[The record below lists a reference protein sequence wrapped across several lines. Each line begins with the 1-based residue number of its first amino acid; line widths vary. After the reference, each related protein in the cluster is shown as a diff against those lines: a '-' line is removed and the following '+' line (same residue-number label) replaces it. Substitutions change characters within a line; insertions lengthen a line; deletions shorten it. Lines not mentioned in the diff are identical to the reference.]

1 MNESP
6 PIAPETPEAS
16 DTALAFTATRGGF
29 AKILLINTLLTVL
42 TLGIYRFWGKTKL
55 RRYLWRHTRLLGD
68 PLEYTGTGGELF
80 LGFLIVIA
88 VLMPLGVVYG
98 AIDTLIGPHQTG
110 LRIAAEVTY
119 YAVLFAL
126 IQIGFYRMW
135 RYRMSRTVWRGIRF
149 GLDGSTWTYLKL
161 ATGWTFLTLITLGV
175 AYPWMSMDLWRY
187 QMTHTRIGSER
198 LAFTGTG
205 RQLVKPWLFVN
216 VPLVVYVAL
225 LILAGYVANEAA
237 SGGAGDLS
245 REIEGFVRQNVA
257 LSIAMGVVPVI
268 SILALPFTYFYY
280 MVRQSRL
287 MISGLSVGAA
297 SFASALPFARLL
309 GFATLGGLLTGLLA
323 LPIVAAIGFGISEST
338 TPAAMPI
345 IGFIVFFV
353 FAAVL
358 FPFIWAVVFS
368 FEFLKQ
374 VITTMTIS
382 NAEVIET
389 FAQGAEADIKTGEG
403 LADALDIGGF

>member
-1 MNESP
+1 MSESP
-6 PIAPETPEAS
+6 DISSEPPRAS
-16 DTALAFTATRGGF
+16 DPALAFTATRGGF

-42 TLGIYRFWGKTKL
+42 TLGIYRFWGRTRL

-88 VLMPLGVVYG
+88 VLFPLGAIYG

-110 LRIAAEVTY
+110 LRITAEVTY

-161 ATGWTFLTLITLGV
+161 AIGWTFLTVITFGI

-187 QMTHTRIGSER
+187 QMTHTRIGSETFR
-198 LAFTGTG
+198 FSGTG
-205 RQLVKPWLFVN
+205 RQLIKPWLFVN
-216 VPLVVYVAL
+216 VPLAVYVAL
-225 LILAGYVANEAA
+225 LILAGYVANEA
-237 SGGAGDLS
+237 SNGGTGGLA
-245 REIEGFVRQNVA
+245 REIEWFVRQNVT
-257 LSIAMGVVPVI
+257 LSIVMGVVPVV
-268 SILALPFTYFYY
+268 SILALPITYFYY
-280 MVRQSRL
+280 MIRQSRL
-287 MISGLSVGAA
+287 MISGLEVGQA
-297 SFASALPFARLL
+297 SFASGLPFGRLL
-309 GFATLGGLLTGLLA
+309 GFAALGGLLTVVLA
-323 LPIVAAIGFGISEST
+323 LPIVASIGFGISEST
-338 TPAAMPI
+338 APAAMPI
-345 IGFIVFFV
+345 IGFIAFFV

-358 FPFIWAVVFS
+358 FPFIWAVIFS

-374 VITTMTIS
+374 VITTMTIT

>member
-1 MNESP
+1 MSESP
-6 PIAPETPEAS
+6 DISSEPPRAS
-16 DTALAFTATRGGF
+16 DPALAFTATRGGF

-42 TLGIYRFWGKTKL
+42 TLGIYRFWGRTRL

-88 VLMPLGVVYG
+88 VLFPLGAIYG

-110 LRIAAEVTY
+110 LRITAEVTY

-161 ATGWTFLTLITLGV
+161 AIGWTFLTVITFGI
-175 AYPWMSMDLWRY
+175 AYPWMSMDL
-187 QMTHTRIGSER
+187 I
-198 LAFTGTG
+198 
-205 RQLVKPWLFVN
+205 KPWLFVN
-216 VPLVVYVAL
+216 VPLAVYVAL
-225 LILAGYVANEAA
+225 LTLAGYVANEA
-237 SGGAGDLS
+237 SNGVTGGLA
-245 REIEGFVRQNVA
+245 REIEWFVRQNVT
-257 LSIAMGVVPVI
+257 LSIVMGVVPVV
-268 SILALPFTYFYY
+268 SILALPITYFYY
-280 MVRQSRL
+280 MIRQSRL
-287 MISGLSVGAA
+287 MISGLEVGQA
-297 SFASALPFARLL
+297 SFASGLPFGRLL
-309 GFATLGGLLTGLLA
+309 GFAALGGLLTVVLA
-323 LPIVAAIGFGISEST
+323 LPIVASIGFGISEST
-338 TPAAMPI
+338 APAAMPI
-345 IGFIVFFV
+345 IGFIAFFV

-358 FPFIWAVVFS
+358 FPFIWAVIFS

-374 VITTMTIS
+374 VITTMTIT